1 MTKAAAWGACGNED
15 KMYDLIIIGSG
26 PAGLSAAVYGKRAGL
41 NLLVLEKNPMSG
53 GQVLN
58 TYEVD
63 NYLGMPGINGFDMGV
78 QFRQHADKLGVE
90 FREAEVSA
98 IEERNGVKVVHTE
111 AEVLEA
117 KTVILATGAV
127 HAHLGVPGEE
137 ELSGMGVSYCAT
149 CDGAF
154 FRGRTVAVV
163 GGGDVAL
170 EDAIYLARTCEK
182 VYLIHRRDELRGSFV
197 LQEELKSLPNVEI
210 LYSHV
215 VEVIQGED
223 ALEKIQLRNLKT
235 DQIFELPVAGL
246 FIAVGIRPGT
256 ELVKELTACDE
267 GGYVLAGE
275 DCATQMPGLYA
286 AGDVRKK
293 PIRQIVT
300 AVSDGA
306 NAAIAA
312 STYCR
317 GN

>member
-1 MTKAAAWGACGNED
+1 
-15 KMYDLIIIGSG
+15 MYDLIIIGSG

-63 NYLGMPGINGFDMGV
+63 NYLGMPGVNGFDMGV

-98 IEERNGVKVVHTE
+98 IEDKGGSKIVRTSEE
-111 AEVLEA
+111 ELEA

-127 HAHLGVPGEE
+127 HALLGVPGEE

-154 FRGRTVAVV
+154 FRGKTVAVV

-182 VYLIHRRDELRGSFV
+182 VYLIHRRDELRGAMV

-215 VEVIQGED
+215 VEEIQGADSVEGIRI
-223 ALEKIQLRNLKT
+223 KNLKT
-235 DQIFELPVAGL
+235 EEVSVLPLAGL
-246 FIAVGIRPGT
+246 FVAVGIRPGT
-256 ELVKELTACDE
+256 ELVRELTACDE

-275 DCATQMPGLYA
+275 DCATQVPGLFA

-306 NAAIAA
+306 NAAVAA
-312 STYCR
+312 GAYCR